1 MHSLIASRLAQ
12 QDGEDRR
19 HDAHDMLEILIS
31 SISRMSGYAAMG
43 LALAGLL
50 YVALQYATG
59 AGWSV
64 LVHAR
69 EVVCDRN

>member
-43 LALAGLL
+43 LALAGL
-50 YVALQYATG
+50 AL
-59 AGWSV
+59 
-64 LVHAR
+64 LIF
-69 EVVCDRN
+69 